1 MYIYNNEMENT
12 EKEMPLGWLNY
23 GCQFVI
29 PGLHNL
35 YRNLRL
41 VRNTDCS
48 AVVSGDRKLKIND
61 KEVWIAI
68 PPGYTISPY
77 TMVVPV

>member
-1 MYIYNNEMENT
+1 MENT
-12 EKEMPLGWLNY
+12 EKQMPLGWLNY
-23 GCQFVI
+23 GCQFTI
-29 PGLHNL
+29 PGLNNL
-35 YRNLRL
+35 FRNLRL

-61 KEVWIAI
+61 KEVWAAI
-68 PPGYTISPY
+68 PPGSTISPY